1 MQNVTEQQVVDLTV
15 DNTPKKRQ
23 TKLEKLESKK
33 LEEVKSQS
41 MLRRSYLTS
50 KTTLENQEGK
60 ILEKIYEHRKNLTA
74 ARKIA
79 AIENKKYQVVS
90 QELQTLKNNIIVS
103 HANMSLSKR
112 NIKAINDE
120 ITRTKKIEEMK
131 QSMKLYGK
139 KQKDEEKLA
148 KKDKQEAV
156 VLKRVDGLPD
166 DIKRVIQSYFTY
178 DTQNNLLESKY
189 NTAKTISTM
198 VFRPAHAL
206 LKKICK
212 SPEYFSTLSATDAEK
227 QVYVPGITYEPDFD
241 IKSISECRIKIQ
253 CFLQKLRSTHP
264 GFVFNINRILAVM
277 ASKKKVN

>member
-33 LEEVKSQS
+33 LEEEKSQRKIS
-41 MLRRSYLTS
+41 CSYTTY
-50 KTTLENQEGK
+50 KTALENKEKK
-60 ILEKIYEHRKNLTA
+60 ILEHSKHVCA
-74 ARKIA
+74 ARKILE
-79 AIENKKYQVVS
+79 IETNRLFVLEEELKKCKKNVS
-90 QELQTLKNNIIVS
+90 ISLANFSTIKSNLKYISN
-103 HANMSLSKR
+103 
-112 NIKAINDE
+112 E

-131 QSMKLYGK
+131 QSIKLYRK

-253 CFLQKLRSTHP
+253 CFLQKLGSTHP
-264 GFVFNINRILAVM
+264 GFVFNINRILAVIAM
-277 ASKKKVN
+277 KKREIR